1 LLYSYKILDK
11 FKHLNIKE
19 ANTPFD
25 SSIKLNNYYDKT
37 VTQLEYVSSIRSFMY
52 VMHCTILDIAFVI
65 YKLSRY
71 TSMLNKDHWK
81 AIESV
86 FGYLK
91 ITIDLGLF
99 YSNFL
104 AMLGDIVMQ
113 IGQLVRV
120 IISPHHDEFS
130 HLKETQYLEHLRN
143 KHAYLILPWNLNLLL
158 WLLQVKKHND

>member
-11 FKHLNIKE
+11 FKHLNINE

-25 SSIKLNNYYDKT
+25 SSIKLNDYCDKT
-37 VTQLEYVSSIRSFMY
+37 VAQLEYVSSIRSFMY

-99 YSNFL
+99 YSDFL
-104 AMLGDIVMQ
+104 AMLGGYCDANWTTSSSYNKSTSWWIFSLGGDAISRASKKQTCISHSSMEFEFIVMA
-113 IGQLVRV
+113 ITG
-120 IISPHHDEFS
+120 
-130 HLKETQYLEHLRN
+130 KE
-143 KHAYLILPWNLNLLL
+143 A
-158 WLLQVKKHND
+158 